1 MRLFILLQ
9 QQNSKLTNKE
19 SKRKQESVFRFELK
33 YLIEELISLQYLYVI
48 TIVVVVVVINKC

>member
-19 SKRKQESVFRFELK
+19 SERKQESVFRFELK